1 MQPFRDYNM
10 AGSRAEWQR
19 MCRACYGRVRARVR
33 WDAVRRALT
42 AYSLLARALL
52 SAQAR
57 AAERVYAPG
66 GAGYVLARDDFEARA
81 QKQPRLA

>member
-1 MQPFRDYNM
+1 M

-57 AAERVYAPG
+57 AAEPVRMRAAPRT
-66 GAGYVLARDDFEARA
+66 AT
-81 QKQPRLA
+81 KTKI